1 MVQHTGLGSQR
12 RSAFTLIELL
22 VVIAIIAL
30 LIGLLLPA
38 LGKARDQA
46 RALKELIQG
55 KNMQVVYSSYYT
67 DSRDALIP
75 ANPHWTWNH
84 LHGNNHAPNG
94 FYPADPLNPGR
105 RLEGSIAK
113 VWGFNLYSYGGLT
126 WEAIQSDK
134 AVLADFL
141 RRQTPPSSTSNPAFV
156 GYSAASF
163 HAAMNWH
170 PTFGM
175 NGIYVG
181 GSYQHGGFRSLVSP
195 PNSGW
200 GWGANPYPVNRQRTS
215 HGGNFYVDRIDRVRQ
230 PSTLLVFA
238 SARGSDVIN
247 SSTYWG
253 YGGTNPDFTAG
264 TVNSVVPGYY
274 LVRPPKPHPTGM
286 GNGSP
291 AALSSFG
298 WGMAAAAPTFP
309 GLVGPNGA
317 ANVPADNVYDPR
329 KGVSW
334 FGNLRAQFSNTVAVV
349 NMDLSASRQQL
360 SQLRDMRKW
369 NNWADNAD
377 WSHPTPTA
385 TSWNYPD

>member
-1 MVQHTGLGSQR
+1 MVQHTGSNGQR

-46 RALKELIQG
+46 RALKELVQG

-84 LHGNNHAPNG
+84 LHGGAHAPNG
-94 FYPADPLNPGR
+94 FYPADPFNPGK
-105 RLEGSIAK
+105 RLEGSITK
-113 VWGFNLYSYGGLT
+113 VWGFSLYSYANIP

-134 AVLADFL
+134 ATLERFL
-141 RRQTPPSSTSNPAFV
+141 GRQVAPTINGQFV
-156 GYSAASF
+156 GYPASSF

-195 PNSGW
+195 NTSGW
-200 GWGANPYPVNRQRTS
+200 QWGANPTPVNRQRQQ
-215 HGGNFYVDRIDRVRQ
+215 HGGNFYVDRIDRVKQ

-247 SSTYWG
+247 SGTYWG
-253 YGGTNPDFTAG
+253 YGGTNPDFTAA
-264 TVNSVVPGYY
+264 TTNSVVPGYY
-274 LVRPPKPHPTGM
+274 LVRPPKPHPTGQ
-286 GNGSP
+286 GNGSVAP
-291 AALSSFG
+291 LSTFG
-298 WGMAAAAPTFP
+298 WGMTAAAPTFP
-309 GLVGPNGA
+309 TLVGANGTA
-317 ANVPADNVYDPR
+317 TIPADNNYDPR

-334 FGNLRAQFSNTVAVV
+334 FGNLRAQFGNTVAVV

-369 NNWADNAD
+369 NNWADSAD

-385 TSWNYPD
+385 TSWRYND

>member
-1 MVQHTGLGSQR
+1 MVQFTGITSQR

-46 RALKELIQG
+46 RALKELVQG

-67 DSRDALIP
+67 DSRDQLIP

-84 LHGNNHAPNG
+84 LHGGAHAPNG
-94 FYPADPLNPGR
+94 FYPADPLNVGK
-105 RLEGSIAK
+105 RLEGSITK
-113 VWGFNLYSYGGLT
+113 VWGFNLYSYAGIP

-134 AVLADFL
+134 ATLASFL
-141 RRQTPPSSTSNPAFV
+141 SRQVPPAVNGQFV
-156 GYSAASF
+156 GYPASSF

-195 PNSGW
+195 PTSGW
-200 GWGANPYPVNRQRTS
+200 GWGANPTPVNRQRMQ

-238 SARGSDVIN
+238 SARGADILN
-247 SSTYWG
+247 ANGTPYWG
-253 YGGTNPDFTAG
+253 YGGTNPDLNPGNTI
-264 TVNSVVPGYY
+264 VPGYY
-274 LVRPPKPHPTGM
+274 LVRPPRPHPTGM

-291 AALSSFG
+291 AGLSAFG
-298 WGMAAAAPTFP
+298 WGMTTAAPTFP
-309 GLVGPNGA
+309 SLTGA
-317 ANVPADNVYDPR
+317 NTGDNVYDPR

-369 NNWADNAD
+369 NNWADRED
-377 WSHPTPTA
+377 WTHPTPTA
-385 TSWNYPD
+385 TSWTYTD

>member
-1 MVQHTGLGSQR
+1 MVQHTGSNVQR

-46 RALKELIQG
+46 RALKELVEG

-67 DSRDALIP
+67 DSRDQLIP

-84 LHGNNHAPNG
+84 LHGGAHAPNG
-94 FYPADPLNPGR
+94 FYPADPLNAGK
-105 RLEGSIAK
+105 RLEGSITK
-113 VWGFNLYSYGGLT
+113 VWGFNLYSYAGIP
-126 WEAIQSDK
+126 WEAIQSNK
-134 AVLADFL
+134 NVLTDFF
-141 RRQTPPSSTSNPAFV
+141 RRQSSPPAINGTFV
-156 GYSAASF
+156 GYQPNSF

-170 PTFGM
+170 PSFGM

-200 GWGANPYPVNRQRTS
+200 GWGANPMPVNRQRMA

-238 SARGSDVIN
+238 SARGTDVAT
-247 SSTYWG
+247 SGTYWG
-253 YGGTNPDFTAG
+253 YGGTNPDFTAATQG
-264 TVNSVVPGYY
+264 QVIPGYY
-274 LVRPPKPHPTGM
+274 MVRPPKPHPTGM

-291 AALSSFG
+291 AGLSSFG
-298 WGMAAAAPTFP
+298 WGMSAAAPTFP
-309 GLVGPNGA
+309 SLTGPNTG
-317 ANVPADNVYDPR
+317 DNIYDPR

-334 FGNLRAQFSNTVAVV
+334 FGNIRAQFTTTAAVV

-377 WSHPTPTA
+377 WSHPTPSG
-385 TSWNYPD
+385 TSWTYTD